1 MLADIGIY
9 VAQLSFGLNPI
20 TNLGLSNLF
29 IYLGMNEEN
38 VKNLPKPYLIARSP
52 WRIRAAT
59 STAAFLPEKWEDSI
73 CNLCQEGGYKSPKT
87 KHCVQPCNNKSSNE
101 QNHSSR

>member
-38 VKNLPKPYLIARSP
+38 AKNFPKPYLIARSP